1 MDIEHNCLTTWF
13 PVLAEAGLPVPKTAI
28 VDAGDNWHK
37 MLGVA
42 DGPKQFPKEHGEAM
56 AIVERVAE
64 GIRGQ
69 ASFVGG
75 YPLLLR
81 TGHFSG
87 KHNWNKTCFV
97 PDAESVTNHV
107 CELVVMSEMYGSFGE
122 LPWRY
127 WAVREMLPIDAI
139 ATLPAY
145 GDFPLVREVRGFVEG
160 GKLKCKHPYWPA
172 GSVREGFGIRE
183 RRKDDLIAPTEAAEK
198 ASRKSR
204 YPIPD
209 NLEQIVAEADSLPHI
224 AEWMEAYYL
233 LEKAAQVFVEL
244 GGSWSVDVLKTKRGW
259 FITDCAVAQRSFH
272 YPGCEVKLA

>member
-1 MDIEHNCLTTWF
+1 MDIERNCLTTWF
-13 PVLAEAGLPVPKTAI
+13 PVLAKAGLPVPKTAI

-75 YPLLLR
+75 YPLFLR

-87 KHNWNKTCFV
+87 KHNWNETCFV
-97 PDAESVTNHV
+97 PDAESVTSHV
-107 CELVVMSEMYGSFGE
+107 CELVVMSEIYGSFGE

-127 WAVREMLPIDAI
+127 WAVREMLPTDAI

-145 GDFPLVREVRGFVEG
+145 GGFPLVREVRAFVEG
-160 GKLKCKHPYWPA
+160 GKILCRHPYWP
-172 GSVREGFGIRE
+172 GDSVREGFGIRGNRE
-183 RRKDDLIAPTEAAEK
+183 
-198 ASRKSR
+198 SR
-204 YPIPD
+204 YPIP
-209 NLEQIVAEADSLPHI
+209 NHLEQIVAMADTLPMAPHDV
-224 AEWMEAYYL
+224 AEIDDL
-233 LEKAAQVFVEL
+233 LTRAAKAFVEL
-244 GGSWSVDVLKTKRGW
+244 GGVWSVDVLKTKRGW
-259 FITDCAVAQRSFH
+259 FLTDAAVAQRSFH
-272 YPGCEVKLA
+272 YPGCEVKFA